1 MIVSLIKAASDL
13 EVYARE
19 FEVSC
24 GNLDQILRPMFESYK
39 LAPPRLPTPVPL
51 TAYPLDYNTG
61 TCPPWGPHVK
71 EALEG
76 ASASSNEEGGVQSQL
91 SSFEK
96 SAKIISSV
104 VAGFQRQN
112 DMEQGARLGR
122 KNLQVM
128 DRLAKMQAHKRDLIA
143 RIRDSY
149 GKNYLATSA
158 ADDFHLLRNKSTNIG
173 SLTDRIRASP
183 NEVPLLICSVLVGNA
198 AGTCYVTHSHLL
210 FNTQLVPILGG
221 NRVNLFSIM
230 DVDVTINAQS
240 KSLFS
245 PTLPASI
252 SLTTAVFGKN
262 STTREEVYN
271 FIPSIGAR
279 RFAKFI
285 EVLRDVALENPDALK
300 FSDRGGLLYMDSAE
314 GTR

>member
-1 MIVSLIKAASDL
+1 MIVSLIKAASEL

-24 GNLDQILRPMFESYK
+24 GNLDQILRPTFESYK

-51 TAYPLDYNTG
+51 TAYPLDYHE

-76 ASASSNEEGGVQSQL
+76 ASASSSEEGDVHGQQ
-91 SSFEK
+91 SSFEQ
-96 SAKIISSV
+96 SAKLISCV
-104 VAGFQRQN
+104 VAAFQRQN
-112 DMEQGARLGR
+112 DIEQGARLGR

-128 DRLAKMQAHKRDLIA
+128 DRLAKMQAHKRELIA

-149 GKNYLATSA
+149 GENYLATTA
-158 ADDFHLLRNKSTNIG
+158 ADDFHSLRNKSSNIG
-173 SLTDRIRASP
+173 SLTDRIHGSP
-183 NEVPLLICSVLVGNA
+183 EEVPLLICNVLVGNA

-210 FNTQLVPILGG
+210 FNTQLVPILGA
-221 NRVNLFSIM
+221 NSVNLFSVM
-230 DVDVTINAQS
+230 DVDVTINAPS
-240 KSLFS
+240 KSLLN
-245 PTLPASI
+245 PMPASI
-252 SLTTAVFGKN
+252 SLTTAVFGNK

-279 RFAKFI
+279 RFAKFL
-285 EVLRDVALENPDALK
+285 EVLRDVAIENPDALK
-300 FSDRGGLLYMDSAE
+300 FSDRGGILYMDNAG
-314 GTR
+314 GT